1 MSEKELIIDTR
12 GLRCPIPVL
21 KASKVLES
29 MNSGQV
35 MKLLTTDPSTKIDVP
50 RLVERTGD
58 KLISVEEEEDV
69 LVFTIK
75 KI

>member
-1 MSEKELIIDTR
+1 MARETVIDTR

-29 MNSGQV
+29 MASGEI
-35 MKLLTTDPSTKIDVP
+35 MKLYTTDPSTKIDIP

-58 KLISVEEEEDV
+58 KLISVEEEKDV
-69 LVFTIK
+69 FVFVIQK
-75 KI
+75 S

>member
-1 MSEKELIIDTR
+1 MAKETIIDTR

-29 MNSGQV
+29 MKPGEL
-35 MKLLTTDPSTKIDVP
+35 MKLYSTDPSTKIDIP

-58 KLISVEEEEDV
+58 KLISLEEENDV
-69 LVFTIK
+69 FVFVIQK
-75 KI
+75 G